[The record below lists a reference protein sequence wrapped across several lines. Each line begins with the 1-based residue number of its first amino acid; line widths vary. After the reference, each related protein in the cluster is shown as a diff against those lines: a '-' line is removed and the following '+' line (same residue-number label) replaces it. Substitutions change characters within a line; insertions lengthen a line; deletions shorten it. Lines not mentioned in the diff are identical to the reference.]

1 LQRGAF
7 HVTNAKIEG
16 VELTLYRDETGK
28 LSLVNALKQ
37 QPPTVRQ
44 NLMVPPTE
52 KHKKGA

>member
-1 LQRGAF
+1 M
-7 HVTNAKIEG
+7 TNAKIEG